1 MGRLFYYF
9 IDGERKGPV
18 DAAQLKSLAA
28 LGIITEETEIECDGR
43 RVEARKLRGLEFG
56 DKTPVDSERC
66 DDKPA
71 APTPP
76 PPPVYE
82 SNEPPAE
89 ASSSSAPSDEA
100 SGASQKLPSILLSKI
115 LNNGTCDAG
124 AVLFALSALFVA
136 AAFLSTCIGFMQLCK
151 TRVAAAPIGSF
162 GSLKQYKER
171 IAELEDERK
180 ERLLSSAEYWIGSST
195 GTLAFSSLSDWQP
208 RILDDAR
215 RRPGSSM
222 ETYMDALER
231 LDFSSHEFVGG
242 DAYNYV
248 VNASLFTG
256 LGVLGVGMD
265 VRDVGEKVRA
275 ASAGVAAA
283 AGFACAALFAST
295 AAVLFACGVLTRRTS
310 AV

>member
-1 MGRLFYYF
+1 M
-9 IDGERKGPV
+9 
-18 DAAQLKSLAA
+18 
-28 LGIITEETEIECDGR
+28 GIITEETEIECDGR
-43 RVEARKLRGLEFG
+43 RVEARKIRGLEFG
-56 DKTPVDSERC
+56 DETPVDSERC

-100 SGASQKLPSILLSKI
+100 SGDANEASGASQKLPSILLSKI
-115 LNNGTCDAG
+115 LNNGACDAG

-136 AAFLSTCIGFMQLCK
+136 AAFLSTCIGFTQLCK

-162 GSLKQYKER
+162 DSLKQYKEK
-171 IAELEDERK
+171 IASLDDLRVCQLETELLRYCDSEERYLNR
-180 ERLLSSAEYWIGSST
+180 ELLK
-195 GTLAFSSLSDWQP
+195 DWQP

-256 LGVLGVGMD
+256 LGILGVGMD
-265 VRDVGEKVRA
+265 VRDVGERVRA
-275 ASAGVAAA
+275 ASAGVAA

-295 AAVLFACGVLTRRTS
+295 AAVFFACGVLTRRTS

>member
-1 MGRLFYYF
+1 MGQLFYYF

-43 RVEARKLRGLEFG
+43 RVEARKIRGLEFG

-76 PPPVYE
+76 P
-82 SNEPPAE
+82 PPAE

-162 GSLKQYKER
+162 DSLKQYKER

-208 RILDDAR
+208 RILDDAK
-215 RRPGSSM
+215 RRPSSSM

-231 LDFSSHEFVGG
+231 LDFR
-242 DAYNYV
+242 AM
-248 VNASLFTG
+248 SLSG
-256 LGVLGVGMD
+256 
-265 VRDVGEKVRA
+265 A
-275 ASAGVAAA
+275 
-283 AGFACAALFAST
+283 
-295 AAVLFACGVLTRRTS
+295 TRITTW
-310 AV
+310 

>member
-1 MGRLFYYF
+1 MSQLFYYF

-18 DAAQLKSLAA
+18 DATQLKSLAA

-43 RVEARKLRGLEFG
+43 RVEARKIRGLGFG

-89 ASSSSAPSDEA
+89 ASSSSAPSGEA

-115 LNNGTCDAG
+115 LNNGAWDAG

-136 AAFLSTCIGFMQLCK
+136 AAFLSTCVGFTQLCK
-151 TRVAAAPIGSF
+151 TRVAAASIGSF
-162 GSLKQYKER
+162 GSLKQYNKK
-171 IAELEDERK
+171 IAELDDLSED
-180 ERLLSSAEYWIGSST
+180 LLEINREYSIPTEGHQVVRQ
-195 GTLAFSSLSDWQP
+195 SLEDWKP

-215 RRPGSSM
+215 RRPSSST
-222 ETYMDALER
+222 ETYMDALDR
-231 LDFSSHEFVGG
+231 LHFSLHEFVGG
-242 DAYNYV
+242 DAYNYE

-256 LGVLGVGMD
+256 LSVLGVGMD
-265 VRDVGEKVRA
+265 VRDVGERVRA
-275 ASAGVAAA
+275 ASAGVAAG

>member
-1 MGRLFYYF
+1 MGQLFYYF

-43 RVEARKLRGLEFG
+43 RVEARKIRGLEFG

-76 PPPVYE
+76 PPP
-82 SNEPPAE
+82 AE
-89 ASSSSAPSDEA
+89 ASSSSAPSDEAFEDANEPSGDANEA

-162 GSLKQYKER
+162 DSLKQYKER

-208 RILDDAR
+208 RILDDAK
-215 RRPGSSM
+215 RRPSSSM

-231 LDFSSHEFVGG
+231 LDFR
-242 DAYNYV
+242 AM
-248 VNASLFTG
+248 SLSG
-256 LGVLGVGMD
+256 
-265 VRDVGEKVRA
+265 A
-275 ASAGVAAA
+275 
-283 AGFACAALFAST
+283 
-295 AAVLFACGVLTRRTS
+295 TRITTW
-310 AV
+310 

>member
-1 MGRLFYYF
+1 M
-9 IDGERKGPV
+9 
-18 DAAQLKSLAA
+18 
-28 LGIITEETEIECDGR
+28 GIITEETEIECDGR
-43 RVEARKLRGLEFG
+43 RVEARKIRGLEFG
-56 DKTPVDSERC
+56 DETPVDSERC

-89 ASSSSAPSDEA
+89 SSSSSAPSDEASGDANEA

-115 LNNGTCDAG
+115 LNNGACDAG

-136 AAFLSTCIGFMQLCK
+136 AAFLSTCIGFTQLCK
-151 TRVAAAPIGSF
+151 TRVAAPSSGSL
-162 GSLKQYKER
+162 GSLKQYKAR

-195 GTLAFSSLSDWQP
+195 GMLAFSSLSDWQP

-215 RRPGSSM
+215 RRPSSSM

-242 DAYNYV
+242 DAYNYE

-265 VRDVGEKVRA
+265 VRDVGERVRA
-275 ASAGVAAA
+275 ASAGVAA